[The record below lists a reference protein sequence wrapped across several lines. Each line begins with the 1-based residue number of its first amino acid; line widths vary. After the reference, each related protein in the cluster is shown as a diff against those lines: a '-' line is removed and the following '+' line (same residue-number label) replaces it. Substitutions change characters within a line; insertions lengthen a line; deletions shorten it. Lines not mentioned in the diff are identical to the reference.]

1 MGESHDCSWAARG
14 CVKSVFLV
22 VFSYVSKAAVKIGR
36 KLGEEEEEEVE
47 AVGAGC
53 DMGVG

>member
-1 MGESHDCSWAARG
+1 M
-14 CVKSVFLV
+14 VT
-22 VFSYVSKAAVKIGR
+22 FSYVSKAAVKIGR
-36 KLGEEEEEEVE
+36 KLGEEEEEEEE

>member
-1 MGESHDCSWAARG
+1 M
-14 CVKSVFLV
+14 KSFFLV

-36 KLGEEEEEEVE
+36 KLGEEEEEEEEE